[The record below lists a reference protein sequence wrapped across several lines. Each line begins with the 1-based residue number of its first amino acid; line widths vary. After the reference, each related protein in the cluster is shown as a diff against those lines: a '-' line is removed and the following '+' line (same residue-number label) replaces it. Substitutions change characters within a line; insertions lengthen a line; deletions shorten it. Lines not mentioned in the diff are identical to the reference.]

1 MATIANQ
8 IKRISDA
15 TNWLR
20 KKGSTGGE
28 GITGLNLTVPAGR
41 YWNNTTKTYEQY
53 QAAPLGATDQIDKIA
68 AAFDNISAKLGTEIK
83 VPITVV
89 TDGTTTTV
97 EAYPLETGFYSGAT
111 IVPYIKVQ
119 EVDDIVINVEMVA
132 DRLLTAQQGTI
143 TPSNGFNYIGQ
154 FGYTIQSGKI
164 STNNQGFGDG
174 YVDAVVETSGWVDK
188 DAVTRINVTQSSI
201 TSKVGTKA
209 ATTVTSG
216 DTIIPSTDGETT
228 ITITSGIAGSNR
240 TLIIPSVSSQTTGD
254 AKAEDILS
262 GKTAWVNGVKVSGT
276 MPNHGGESAS
286 AEKNTAAVGFENIAG
301 KLAITPELGYY
312 NTYSNITT
320 NIVYN
325 PERVFG
331 TDDNS
336 ATVTETMTSKV
347 YYETIPAGYYS
358 EAIKRKIEVQ
368 SGAGEVKIDY
378 DNHTATFNVT
388 KAGWIANNV
397 SVDISAGPA
406 VYAQTEDD
414 LAVAS
419 HAFVITPAKDTDG
432 NQTSYLT
439 QVTVDNTLIFELLA
453 AI

>member
-8 IKRISDA
+8 IQRIASA
-15 TNWLR
+15 RNTLR
-20 KKGSTGGE
+20 TKGKALGLQVPEGNYWDDSTDS
-28 GITGLNLTVPAGR
+28 
-41 YWNNTTKTYEQY
+41 YKSY
-53 QAAPLGATDQIDKIA
+53 QAAPLNDTDQIDKIA
-68 AAFDNISAKLGTEIK
+68 AAFNNITAKLGTEIK

-97 EAYPLETGFYSGAT
+97 ESYQLETGFYAGAT
-111 IVPYIKVQ
+111 IVPFIKVQ
-119 EVDDIVINVEMVA
+119 EVDDIVINVEMVS

-143 TPSNGFNYIGQ
+143 TPTTGFNYIGQ

-164 STNNQGFGDG
+164 SVNNQGFGDG
-174 YVDAVVETSGWVDK
+174 YVNAVVETSGWVDK
-188 DAVTRINVTQSSI
+188 DAVTKINVTQSAI
-201 TSKVGTKA
+201 TSKVGTNA

-216 DTIIPSTDGETT
+216 DTIIPSPDGETT
-228 ITITSGIAGSNR
+228 ITITSGIAGTNR

-276 MPNHGGESAS
+276 MPNYGGTSAS
-286 AEKNTAAVGFENIAG
+286 AEKNTAATGLENIGG
-301 KLAITPELGYY
+301 KLAIAPAKGYY
-312 NTYSNITT
+312 NEFSNITT
-320 NIVYN
+320 DIVYN
-325 PERVFG
+325 PTRVFG
-331 TDDNS
+331 TETNN
-336 ATVTETMTSKV
+336 ATVTDTMTAKV

-378 DNHTATFNVT
+378 TNHKATFNVT
-388 KAGWIANNV
+388 KAGWISSNV
-397 SVDISAGPA
+397 TVDISAGPA
-406 VYAQTEDD
+406 VYAQTEED

-419 HAFVITPAKDTDG
+419 HSFVITPAKDTDG
-432 NQTSYLT
+432 EKTSYLT
-439 QVTVDNTLIFELLA
+439 QVTVDNQIIFDLLA